1 MRLAAETRP
10 RPGSPSPARTR
21 SPGRR
26 DPRGASRTLTWRT
39 RLVATEAEVRLV
51 AAAPGTT
58 EKPRTS
64 SPRAWFPGSWAPWWW
79 PWPGRFPASSPT
91 RRRNCASKRTPSRA
105 KSTWKTARAPAGSR
119 RCSRRSWSGRA
130 RRGPPGTQ
138 LPPASVSP
146 AATPARCGRGSP
158 EGALPVQTGT
168 AKPTPAAPR
177 PPPGPPVLQAV
188 RAPPARPRSTLG
200 DPSGCSRVLPFCTS
214 SPVRI
219 IFQRSI

>member
-91 RRRNCASKRTPSRA
+91 RRRNCASKRTMPRRPSPSERRA
-105 KSTWKTARAPAGSR
+105 GPRASGHRRRSPPTVALRGSR
-119 RCSRRSWSGRA
+119 
-130 RRGPPGTQ
+130 GPRTL
-138 LPPASVSP
+138 LPPSLRPS
-146 AATPARCGRGSP
+146 
-158 EGALPVQTGT
+158 LP
-168 AKPTPAAPR
+168 
-177 PPPGPPVLQAV
+177 
-188 RAPPARPRSTLG
+188 
-200 DPSGCSRVLPFCTS
+200 C
-214 SPVRI
+214 
-219 IFQRSI
+219 